1 MNNIVTTI
9 DRAAETLYEG
19 FVSEALGWR
28 GAVLFF
34 VLLGGVIPLGSLVN
48 ALWVGLVLAVNW
60 TPSDLNLSIGEFY
73 SLCMALIL
81 CGTVGVW
88 IDIRA
93 MSKRPKVD
101 RAN

>member
-1 MNNIVTTI
+1 MNHIVTTI

-34 VLLGGVIPLGSLVN
+34 VILGGLVPLGTLVN

-60 TPSDLNLSIGEFY
+60 APSDLGLSVGEFY
-73 SLCMALIL
+73 SLCASLIL

-88 IDIRA
+88 LDIRT

-101 RAN
+101 RSK

>member
-1 MNNIVTTI
+1 MNNIVSTI

-34 VLLGGVIPLGSLVN
+34 VLLGGLVPLGSLVN

-73 SLCMALIL
+73 SLCATLIL

-88 IDIRA
+88 IDIRT
-93 MSKRPKVD
+93 MSKRPEVA